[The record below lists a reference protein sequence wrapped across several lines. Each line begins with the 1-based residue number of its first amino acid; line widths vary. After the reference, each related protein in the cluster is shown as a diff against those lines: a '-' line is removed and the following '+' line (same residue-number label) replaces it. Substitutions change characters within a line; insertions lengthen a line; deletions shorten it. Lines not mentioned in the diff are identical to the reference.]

1 MNPENENENEE
12 QTADFRTDRSELFL
26 RLLNEHE
33 RNLSIY
39 VHSLISDWA
48 AAQDVLQE
56 TRVTLWK
63 EFSKF
68 ERGTNFAAWARTVA
82 FYQILTHRKK
92 VKRSPLSLSDE
103 FLHSISDAINEDP
116 EKWDKRSEALR
127 HCVAKLPIPHRR
139 LIALRYYE
147 DLPIERV
154 SKKVGRTVAAVYR
167 ALSRIR
173 KSLEN
178 CVTETMTQS
187 TS

>member
-1 MNPENENENEE
+1 MNPENENEE

-39 VHSLISDWA
+39 VHSLIPDWA

-92 VKRSPLSLSDE
+92 VKRSPLPLSDE
-103 FLHSISDAINEDP
+103 FLHSISDAIKEDP

-127 HCVAKLPIPHRR
+127 HCVAKLPLPHRR
-139 LIALRYYE
+139 LIALRYFE
-147 DLPIERV
+147 ERSV
-154 SKKVGRTVAAVYR
+154 ESISEKVGRTVAAIYR

-173 KSLEN
+173 RSLEE
-178 CVTETMTQS
+178 CVTAATAPNRS
-187 TS
+187 